1 MKDLFF
7 VQLLYSNYLVGKA
20 KNIKNMSFN
29 LLRQVE
35 SLARLA
41 VNSLCSP
48 GCPLISNPLAFL
60 TLQRWD
66 YRCALLL
73 ALCSAGE

>member
-1 MKDLFF
+1 
-7 VQLLYSNYLVGKA
+7 
-20 KNIKNMSFN
+20 MSFN

-48 GCPLISNPLAFL
+48 GCPLISNPLAFP